1 MKVAKIGCMV
11 LGIALMIFIVASVAT
26 AQEGWYEGKISVKG
40 NELNNPSF
48 SNVSGS
54 GKAFAFIYEDDID
67 DEYEICT
74 CIQGMDDD
82 TWRGYWSYLP
92 YSQSWVWPGER
103 VVLDF
108 TDNALSFDL
117 GGLGNAVTKPI
128 IIIKVSGEKFSGK
141 TSGCIFRNFSESLTN
156 PDLGSCKITFKNVPD
171 VKVADKVPQACLS
184 DCTRP

>member
-1 MKVAKIGCMV
+1 MKVAKIGFMV
-11 LGIALMIFIVASVAT
+11 LGIALMTFIVASVAS
-26 AQEGWYEGKISVKG
+26 AQSGWYQGKISVKG
-40 NELNNPSF
+40 NELNSPSF

-54 GKAFAFIYEDDID
+54 GKAFALIYEDDID

-82 TWRGYWSYLP
+82 TWRGYWSFLP
-92 YSQSWVWPGER
+92 YSESWLWPGER
-103 VVLDF
+103 AVLDF
-108 TDNALSFDL
+108 TDYNLSFNL
-117 GGLGNAVTKPI
+117 GGLGYAETKPI

-156 PDLGSCKITFKNVPD
+156 PDIGSCKITFKNIPAN
-171 VKVADKVPQACLS
+171 KVDIIPQACLS